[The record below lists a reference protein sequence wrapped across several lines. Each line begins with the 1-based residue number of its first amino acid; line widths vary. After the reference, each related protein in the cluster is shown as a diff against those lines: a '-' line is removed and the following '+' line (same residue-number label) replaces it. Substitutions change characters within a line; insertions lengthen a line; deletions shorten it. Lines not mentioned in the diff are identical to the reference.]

1 MFGSKQ
7 KRERRFQRNQQA
19 WIMLDGGFAKRECQL
34 ADISSTGAK
43 LVVSPG
49 ERLPSQFT
57 MSTTPNGPGKPC
69 KIIWR
74 NGRMAGVKFC

>member
-19 WIMLDGGFAKRECQL
+19 WIMLEGGFAKRECQL
-34 ADISSTGAK
+34 ADISNSGAK
-43 LVVSPG
+43 IVVSPG
-49 ERLPSQFT
+49 ELLPRQFT
-57 MSTTPNGPGKPC
+57 MSTTPNGPAKAC
-69 KIIWR
+69 KVVWR